1 MELQEALRYEM
12 ELLDIENDVNNILE
26 SYSQDAGVVTEIS
39 EYKIRN
45 MILAIKY
52 HQEEQDK
59 LDEMKKVVM
68 AQWTNKIDAKKK
80 QIKQLRDIVL
90 TWLEQSNTKK
100 LSLDVATLSEKNTKY
115 ALDLKNTDES
125 KEAVAAFLQ
134 QTNSLNQYLKEPE
147 IDYDAFLGDLKKAVE
162 EQSKLQI
169 QQMIEHE
176 TAQLEAGKKLT
187 AKRVAEIEK
196 ECTETKMKEFSEI
209 YSQFTELKQPTKSLS
224 IRFNK

>member
-115 ALDLKNTDES
+115 ALNLKNTDES

>member
-115 ALDLKNTDES
+115 ALGLKNTDES

-196 ECTETKMKEFSEI
+196 ECSETKMKEFSDI
-209 YSQFTELKQPTKSLS
+209 YSKFTELKEPTKSLS

>member
-147 IDYDAFLGDLKKAVE
+147 IDYDAFFEDLKKAVE

>member
-115 ALDLKNTDES
+115 ALGLKNTDES
-125 KEAVAAFLQ
+125 KEAVTAFLQ

-169 QQMIEHE
+169 QQMIEDE

-196 ECTETKMKEFSEI
+196 ECTETKMKEFSDI
-209 YSQFTELKQPTKSLS
+209 YSQFTELKEPTKSLS

>member
-90 TWLEQSNTKK
+90 TWLEQSNTKN

-115 ALDLKNTDES
+115 ALGLKNTDES
-125 KEAVAAFLQ
+125 KEAVTAFLQ

>member
-68 AQWTNKIDAKKK
+68 AQWTNKIDAKKN
-80 QIKQLRDIVL
+80 QIKQLRNIVL

-115 ALDLKNTDES
+115 ALGLKNTDES

-196 ECTETKMKEFSEI
+196 ECTETKMKEFSDI
-209 YSQFTELKQPTKSLS
+209 YSKFTELKEPTKSLS